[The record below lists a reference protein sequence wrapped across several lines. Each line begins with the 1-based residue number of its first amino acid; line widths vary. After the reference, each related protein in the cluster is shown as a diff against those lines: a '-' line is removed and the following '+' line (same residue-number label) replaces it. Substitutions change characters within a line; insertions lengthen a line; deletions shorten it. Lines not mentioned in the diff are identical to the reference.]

1 VRNPGFHAGPEPRP
15 ARGGFA
21 WVYVLEGG
29 RSGWVDATV
38 LATDPGGWA
47 DGPASADFE
56 VGDAPGVRHAPT
68 RKRPPRVRLG
78 LRVTGVREIASE
90 QVYLRY
96 AAHSAPF
103 EYLLRGDVVERR
115 WRHPLGY
122 TCVKVISSRTTPEGT
137 VGWVV
142 GRGALR

>member
-1 VRNPGFHAGPEPRP
+1 MRNPGLHADPEPRP
-15 ARGGFA
+15 TRGGFA

-38 LATDPGGWA
+38 LAADPGGWA

-56 VGDAPGVRHAPT
+56 VGGAPGVRHAPT
-68 RKRPPRVRLG
+68 RRRAPRLRLG
-78 LRVTGVREIASE
+78 LRVTGRREIASE

-115 WRHPLGY
+115 WRHPRGY
-122 TCVKVISSRTTPEGT
+122 VCVKVISSSSAPEGAI
-137 VGWVV
+137 GWVV
-142 GRGALR
+142 GSAFTR